1 MRDEI
6 DSRLWVEHGHAFS
19 ETVAN
24 FLARAGDAV
33 GTGLRRLNEMEFD
46 APWKRDARG
55 PGQA

>member
-6 DSRLWVEHGHAFS
+6 DSRFWVEHGHAFS

-24 FLARAGDAV
+24 FFGAAGS
-33 GTGLRRLNEMEFD
+33 TIGLGLKRLNELEFD

-55 PGQA
+55 PGHA